1 MQNYTILIDEQQRNI
16 LHKAMQMYIAID
28 RGDAPDEF
36 GCDVSDMLTKML
48 DKDLTTTGL
57 NSFVL

>member
-1 MQNYTILIDEQQRNI
+1 MQTYTILIDEQQRNI
-16 LHKAMQMYIAID
+16 LHKAMQMYIAVE

-36 GCDVSDMLTKML
+36 GCDVPDMLTEML
-48 DKDLTTTGL
+48 AKDLIITGL